1 MPEPSIAVPPPPVPP
16 PPDPLLTRASVIFH
30 TNDDDKDDDTLVEVE
45 VRLSDQRTV
54 VAKLSDYLGHFPDHS
69 DAGPF
74 TLLMVHPARR
84 SQLRTGSVNILA
96 FAHTTLPPFG
106 HGDTWRF
113 NFVVDLLFEDG
124 AHLLA
129 RANGVQLKSRSVAAQ
144 QSFGID

>member
-1 MPEPSIAVPPPPVPP
+1 MPERSVPPVPP
-16 PPDPLLTRASVIFH
+16 PPDPVLTRARVAFH

-45 VRLSDQRTV
+45 VRLSDSTV

-74 TLLMVHPARR
+74 TLLMVQPARR
-84 SQLRTGSVNILA
+84 SQLRTGSVNIPA
-96 FAHTTLPPFG
+96 QNTGTFPPFG

-113 NFVVDLLFEDG
+113 NFVVDLLFDDG

-129 RANGVQLKSRSVAAQ
+129 RANGVQLRSRQLPPQ
-144 QSFGID
+144 QSFGIG

>member
-1 MPEPSIAVPPPPVPP
+1 MSEHSIAVPP

-30 TNDDDKDDDTLVEVE
+30 TNDDDKDNDTLVEIE

-54 VAKLSDYLGHFPDHS
+54 VAKLSDYLAHFSDHS

-74 TLLMVHPARR
+74 TLIMVHPARR

-96 FAHTTLPPFG
+96 FANTTLPPFG

-113 NFVVDLLFEDG
+113 NFVVDLLFDDG

-129 RANGVQLKSRSVAAQ
+129 RSSGVQLKSRGVSAQ
-144 QSFGID
+144 QSFGIE

>member
-1 MPEPSIAVPPPPVPP
+1 MAEPSIAVPPVPP

-30 TNDDDKDDDTLVEVE
+30 TNDDDKDDDTLFQVE
-45 VRLSDQRTV
+45 VRLSNQSTV

-74 TLLMVHPARR
+74 TLIMVQPARR

-96 FAHTTLPPFG
+96 FANTTFPPFG

-124 AHLLA
+124 AHLLS
-129 RANGVQLKSRSVAAQ
+129 RANGVALKSRGVSAQ
-144 QSFGID
+144 QSFGIE